1 MLVSL
6 LAALDRNRVIGSAAG
21 KLPWDLPR
29 DREHFRARTA
39 DRWLLVG
46 RRTYSEMEGW
56 FGTRVPLVLTR
67 DDSFETFEPSHR
79 AVSSP
84 AEAVALAE
92 ANGEDEL
99 VVIGG
104 GGVFEATMD
113 LADHLL
119 LTRIDL
125 RVDVAEPVLFPEFEE
140 SGEWSLAHAEEWP
153 GEAGA
158 PDARYEIHV
167 RVNE

>member
-6 LAALDRNRVIGSAAG
+6 LAALDQNRVIGSTAG

-29 DREHFRARTA
+29 DREHFRARTEG
-39 DRWLLVG
+39 RWLLAG

-67 DDSFETFEPSHR
+67 DASFETFEPSHR
-79 AVSSP
+79 LVSSP
-84 AEAVALAE
+84 AEAVALAN
-92 ANGEDEL
+92 ANGEEEL

-104 GGVFEATMD
+104 GAVFEATMT
-113 LADHLL
+113 LADQLL

-125 RVDVAEPVLFPEFEE
+125 EADVAEPVYFPEFEE
-140 SGEWSLAHAEEWP
+140 SGEWSLAHAEDWP
-153 GEAGA
+153 GENGA
-158 PDARYEIHV
+158 PDARYEVHV